1 MLLKSI
7 HIDGFGIFNDKH
19 VTGLK
24 KGVNIIYGPNEFGK
38 TTLLEFIRRILFG
51 FPGKR
56 APNQYPAINGG
67 QYGGRLLCELKS
79 GEEIEISRTEGTH
92 GGPLN
97 LLIGSDEKSGKD
109 CLNPYLG
116 SISETFYK
124 NVYAFSLSELEEV
137 ESLKAEEISNRIYGA
152 GLELGG
158 KSLTE
163 IKKTFR
169 GVRDTLFKKSG
180 SANELAKSLSSIKEQ
195 ENQIRELQKGLSEYE
210 SLKSKKEEI
219 ESEVT
224 EAKRVIKELNEKK
237 YYLENLEKLFP
248 AYIRMKQAKANLDDL
263 GDVDEI
269 AEDAVETSLELQ
281 REIDGLQ
288 ISLDEKQGDL
298 DSLIELH
305 DSVQFNENILSLESK
320 VLELQTSEK
329 SYSDARQDTEK
340 VSIERARLESE
351 INTEISKLGPDWDQS
366 KVKDFSVTTS
376 QDDSIRTAR
385 EKLEKA
391 ERDFNNAEIKLEQHR
406 DGVLQG
412 FGAKT
417 YSSKL
422 FKNAHLVIVAL
433 GVVGTVYGFY
443 VANWPLLILSG
454 ITALIGGVIAFNLKT
469 DGGLDK
475 VDSGERRLND
485 NLEANKDSL
494 SAVRGEWGKELAEL
508 GLENLS
514 PNGFEKIIPNIESI
528 KTKID
533 SKSSLD
539 ERLERM
545 KATIDRVE
553 STYADVLKETDSSK
567 FGKNIET
574 NITLIINQF
583 DDAKEGK
590 REKENLEG
598 RQTEVN
604 SKIKTN
610 IIQLKKKVNELKK
623 YIEKTGA
630 VDLDDL
636 KKKNELYSNKV
647 EYETSVEEDKNAIQ
661 SIVGLDKKYED
672 FLLRVEASS
681 LESIKVE
688 IDENNQELEDL
699 TARKEQLNIEIGGV
713 NTLLESLANDE
724 ALIKI
729 QTDLEIQKT
738 LLREKSREWAKA
750 QIALKVFNKAIAKY
764 ESTRQPDVINM
775 AQSVFSDIT
784 DSKYPELKM
793 LAENQELIILDQNK
807 KSKKVAEL
815 SRGSMEELYFSM
827 RLGLIDVYEKRAEP
841 MPFVMD
847 DTFVNFDDSRRD
859 KAINALQ
866 EFAKNRQVIVLTCH
880 AHVNEMFKSIGAN
893 ILSV

>member
-7 HIDGFGIFNDKH
+7 HIDGFGIFNDRH
-19 VTGLK
+19 ITDLK
-24 KGVNIIYGPNEFGK
+24 NGVNIIYGPNEFGK

-56 APNQYPAINGG
+56 AANQYPALNGG
-67 QYGGRLLCELKS
+67 QYGGRLIGELKS

-92 GGPLN
+92 GGPLK

-109 CLNPYLG
+109 CLNPYFG
-116 SISETFYK
+116 SISETFYR

-137 ESLKAEEISNRIYGA
+137 ESLGKDEIKNRIYGA

-163 IKKTFR
+163 IKNNFR
-169 GVRDTLFKKSG
+169 GVRDSLYKKSG
-180 SANELAKSLSSIKEQ
+180 SANELAKALSSIKDM
-195 ENQIRELQKGLSEYE
+195 ENQIKELQKSLSEYE
-210 SLKSKKEEI
+210 SMKSKKEEI
-219 ESEVT
+219 ESEVN

-248 AYIRMKQAKANLDDL
+248 TYIRMKQAESSLDDL
-263 GDVDEI
+263 GDVEEI
-269 AEDAVETSLELQ
+269 SEDALETSLELQ
-281 REIDGLQ
+281 REVDGLQ

-298 DSLIELH
+298 DSLNELYN
-305 DSVQFNENILSLESK
+305 SVQFNKNILSLESK

-329 SYSDARQDTEK
+329 SYSDARLDTEQ
-340 VSIERARLESE
+340 VSIERGRLESE
-351 INTEISKLGPDWDQS
+351 INAETSKLGAGWDQS
-366 KVKDFSVTTS
+366 KVKEFSVTTS
-376 QDDSIRTAR
+376 QEDSIRTAR
-385 EKLEKA
+385 EKIEKA

-406 DGVLQG
+406 DGIIQG
-412 FGAKT
+412 FGTKT

-422 FKNAHLVIVAL
+422 FKNAHLVIGIL
-433 GVVGTVYGFY
+433 GVLGIIYGFY
-443 VANWPLLILSG
+443 AENWPLTILSA
-454 ITALIGGVIAFNLKT
+454 ITSLIAIITGFNLKT
-469 DGGLDK
+469 NGGLDK
-475 VDSGERRLND
+475 VDGVEQRLND
-485 NLEANKDSL
+485 NLEANRDFL
-494 SAVRGEWGKELAEL
+494 DAARAEWGKKLADL

-553 STYADVLKETDSSK
+553 TTYAEVLKKSESSK

-583 DDAKEGK
+583 NDAKEAK
-590 REKENLEG
+590 REKDSLDKRKSELD
-598 RQTEVN
+598 
-604 SKIKTN
+604 SKIK
-610 IIQLKKKVNELKK
+610 IQKKQLKKKISALKK
-623 YIEKTGA
+623 HIERTGA

-636 KKKNELYSNKV
+636 KKKDELYANKV
-647 EYETSVEEDKNAIQ
+647 ELLNSVDEDRNSIQ
-661 SIVGLDKKYED
+661 SIVGLGKKYDD
-672 FLLRVEASS
+672 FVLRIEASS
-681 LESIKVE
+681 LESFKVE
-688 IDENNQELEDL
+688 IDENNQKHEEL
-699 TARKEQLNIEIGGV
+699 TARKDQLNIEIGEV
-713 NTLLESLANDE
+713 NTRLQSLANDE

-750 QIALKVFNKAIAKY
+750 QIALKIFNKAIAKY
-764 ESTRQPDVINM
+764 ESTRQPDVLNM

-784 DSKYPELKM
+784 DSKYPKLKM
-793 LAENQELIILDQNK
+793 LAENQELIVLDQNG
-807 KSKKVAEL
+807 KSKKVTEL

-847 DTFVNFDDSRRD
+847 DTFVNFDDQRRD

-880 AHVNEMFKSIGAN
+880 THVNDMFKNIGAN